1 MCVNGSVFSPPKQV
15 YDINA
20 RGPAGITAL
29 HLAASFGNLL
39 DPYDDDD
46 RRVNMVS
53 NLFSLGA
60 SLECKTETGETALH
74 LAARHSR
81 AEVVKRLVDYGAGA
95 NSLDHF
101 NRTPLH
107 LAIGADALDVVKVF
121 F

>member
-39 DPYDDDD
+39 DPYDDDG
-46 RRVNMVS
+46 RVNMVS